1 MVFRRRAL
9 VRGAMVGGAAYYA
22 GRKVAQG
29 DQRESEQ
36 EMRLQQLEGQQSAP
50 QYAPPPPQYAQPPP
64 QYAPAVAPPAPAA
77 PAAPAKSAA
86 EQLMD
91 LKTLLDAGALSQEE
105 FDVEKAKVLR
115 GV

>member
-36 EMRLQQLEGQQSAP
+36 EARLQQLESQSAQP
-50 QYAPPPPQYAQPPP
+50 QYAPPPQYAQAPPP
-64 QYAPAVAPPAPAA
+64 PPPAA
-77 PAAPAKSAA
+77 PVGKSAV
-86 EQLMD
+86 EQLTD
-91 LKTLLDAGALSQEE
+91 LKKLLDAGVLTQEE

-115 GV
+115 NV

>member
-36 EMRLQQLEGQQSAP
+36 EMRLRGLESQQAPP
-50 QYAPPPPQYAQPPP
+50 QYAPPPQQYAAPPAASPPP
-64 QYAPAVAPPAPAA
+64 PSAPAA
-77 PAAPAKSAA
+77 PTQSAA
-86 EQLMD
+86 EQLTD
-91 LKTLLDAGALSQEE
+91 LKKLLDAGALTQEE
-105 FDVEKAKVLR
+105 
-115 GV
+115 

>member
-1 MVFRRRAL
+1 
-9 VRGAMVGGAAYYA
+9 MVGGAAYYA

-36 EMRLQQLEGQQSAP
+36 EMRLQQLEAQQAAP
-50 QYAPPPPQYAQPPP
+50 PPQQYAPPPPQYA
-64 QYAPAVAPPAPAA
+64 PALAATPPAPAA
-77 PAAPAKSAA
+77 PTQSPA

-91 LKTLLDAGALSQEE
+91 LKKLLDAGALTQEE
-105 FDVEKAKVLR
+105 FEVEKAKVLR